1 MAICSHANCGPST
14 GRGCG
19 KKKMGMFNRNTIST
33 HRRYIRIYPIFIRE
47 VPFNPFWNHFIKPTK
62 SLLNKIFMS
71 KKYIQDSMMLTKEAF
86 EQYIQQ
92 QREAQ
97 AAQYGLT
104 LEEYNQAIMNGD
116 VVQAKSPSDLPP
128 KQ

>member
-1 MAICSHANCGPST
+1 MST
-14 GRGCG
+14 
-19 KKKMGMFNRNTIST
+19 
-33 HRRYIRIYPIFIRE
+33 
-47 VPFNPFWNHFIKPTK
+47 
-62 SLLNKIFMS
+62 
-71 KKYIQDSMMLTKEAF
+71 KYIQDSMMLTKEAF

-116 VVQAKSPSDLPP
+116 VVQAKFPSDLPP

>member
-1 MAICSHANCGPST
+1 
-14 GRGCG
+14 
-19 KKKMGMFNRNTIST
+19 
-33 HRRYIRIYPIFIRE
+33 
-47 VPFNPFWNHFIKPTK
+47 
-62 SLLNKIFMS
+62 MS
-71 KKYIQDSMMLTKEAF
+71 KKYIQDSLILTKEAL

-97 AAQYGLT
+97 ATQYGLT